1 MFAKHLCHVLAN
13 YKTHEK
19 ELVTTTTILPEQS
32 HGVSSPP
39 PVEAGPVARFEPVWI
54 RADFFCQRSVKI
66 NKENISEISFKH
78 TKVVSKLPWMWWK
91 QCATLRSFQSKL
103 IRSNKYLNEVLKYP
117 INVFIIG
124 VVLRAFLDVSD
135 TVAYKPWSNRKAAHN
150 ASIISV
156 KTYVQTCFFR
166 GGMDTR

>member
-54 RADFFCQRSVKI
+54 RADFFV
-66 NKENISEISFKH
+66 NAL
-78 TKVVSKLPWMWWK
+78 SKLTKKTSQKFHSNIPK
-91 QCATLRSFQSKL
+91 LFQSCL
-103 IRSNKYLNEVLKYP
+103 ECDEN
-117 INVFIIG
+117 NVRPCDRF
-124 VVLRAFLDVSD
+124 
-135 TVAYKPWSNRKAAHN
+135 NQN
-150 ASIISV
+150 
-156 KTYVQTCFFR
+156 
-166 GGMDTR
+166 